1 MTTSANDPSNNN
13 GCGAAIVIVLLLWG
27 AILYLSKH

>member
-1 MTTSANDPSNNN
+1 MTTYANDPLNNN

-27 AILYLSKH
+27 AILYLFNH